1 MGLLNLAEALL
12 FPGPAMCWAEA
23 TGAGHI
29 PRWKLGT
36 AQTDGLQSL
45 DTTDRKL
52 GGADCRST
60 QQAQPW
66 NRQPIPGNE
75 IFYSVQAPATAP
87 PPDHSPMSPSPLIL
101 QQQQQLVHSLQ
112 DDGKVCSVARN
123 AFQQSWG
130 QRLQV
135 ESRLVGL

>member
-1 MGLLNLAEALL
+1 
-12 FPGPAMCWAEA
+12 
-23 TGAGHI
+23 
-29 PRWKLGT
+29 
-36 AQTDGLQSL
+36 
-45 DTTDRKL
+45 
-52 GGADCRST
+52 
-60 QQAQPW
+60 
-66 NRQPIPGNE
+66 
-75 IFYSVQAPATAP
+75 
-87 PPDHSPMSPSPLIL
+87 MSPTPLIL

>member
-1 MGLLNLAEALL
+1 
-12 FPGPAMCWAEA
+12 MCWAEA

-52 GGADCRST
+52 GGADCRPT

-75 IFYSVQAPATAP
+75 IFYSVQAPAP
-87 PPDHSPMSPSPLIL
+87 PPDHSPMSPNPLIL
-101 QQQQQLVHSLQ
+101 QQQQLVHSLQ